1 MILKCTLKNCLINVF
16 DIFFPQLSND
26 LSSFSKIFHFHLQ
39 KVQNMLYLK
48 KCIFN
53 IFLPSSSKVDY
64 FLRRRGYFPK
74 SARDVFCEKQNVKE
88 VLKMKIKNFDKTT
101 YIIGK
106 LRKKYVKNVYQTI
119 FLSTFQ
125 YHKDQLEIA
134 RFGACSPRAG
144 TVDVKR
150 LI

>member
-1 MILKCTLKNCLINVF
+1 
-16 DIFFPQLSND
+16 
-26 LSSFSKIFHFHLQ
+26 
-39 KVQNMLYLK
+39 
-48 KCIFN
+48 
-53 IFLPSSSKVDY
+53 
-64 FLRRRGYFPK
+64 
-74 SARDVFCEKQNVKE
+74 
-88 VLKMKIKNFDKTT
+88 MKIKNFEKTA

-134 RFGACSPRAG
+134 RFGARSPRAG

-150 LI
+150 LSTAMRCKTSTLNGQSFKN